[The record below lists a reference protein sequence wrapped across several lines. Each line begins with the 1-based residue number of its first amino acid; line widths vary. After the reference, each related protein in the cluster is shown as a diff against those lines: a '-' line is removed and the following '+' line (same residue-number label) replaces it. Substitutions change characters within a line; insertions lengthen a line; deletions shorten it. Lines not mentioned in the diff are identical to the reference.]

1 MSIIS
6 CNSRPARAIAVRAAA
21 TNPTSRLLLM
31 TALGLTLLAVAR
43 PALAHDALP
52 TAAKPQGWSYP
63 FSCCSGFDC
72 REVSAQAISERPDG
86 YQISYS
92 GEVVAYSDTRIK
104 NSPDGEYHW
113 CSVQG
118 ADDGKTICLFV
129 PPPAY

>member
-1 MSIIS
+1 MSYQTRMPAAA
-6 CNSRPARAIAVRAAA
+6 SRTLHKFLIPHIAVALAA
-21 TNPTSRLLLM
+21 
-31 TALGLTLLAVAR
+31 GLAM
-43 PALAHDALP
+43 PAAAHDAIP
-52 TAAKPQGWSYP
+52 TAAKPQGWKYP